1 MQGPRA
7 SYGKESKA
15 QSKAEQVKKEKKQA
29 GGAVATKVIAAS
41 FRSKNFSMV
50 ARARSKGHSVVTRKR
65 GSTVSTA
72 DIIQQSS
79 RAELGWA
86 VRMQKTKKKKK
97 EESSVY
103 TQNGLVRYSA
113 ATRARTS
120 QAVVPVATRTP
131 SHDGGNGWTRECTQ
145 LQSSKRSHEG

>member
-1 MQGPRA
+1 M
-7 SYGKESKA
+7 
-15 QSKAEQVKKEKKQA
+15 
-29 GGAVATKVIAAS
+29 ATKVIAAS

-86 VRMQKTKKKKK
+86 VRMQKTTTKK
-97 EESSVY
+97 ERKQCIY
-103 TQNGLVRYSA
+103 TEWLSA
-113 ATRARTS
+113 I
-120 QAVVPVATRTP
+120 
-131 SHDGGNGWTRECTQ
+131 
-145 LQSSKRSHEG
+145 

>member
-97 EESSVY
+97 KKAVY
-103 TQNGLVRYSA
+103 IHRMA
-113 ATRARTS
+113 
-120 QAVVPVATRTP
+120 
-131 SHDGGNGWTRECTQ
+131 
-145 LQSSKRSHEG
+145 